1 MSDMAH
7 VNNIEPP
14 TFLEDQNVQIFRC
27 HCGEEFNVTGYPIGY
42 KFACP
47 TCHAFCNITAQ
58 EEELRRGMLLGD
70 FIVENRIAR
79 GGMGIVYKGKQISLD
94 RWVAIKVL
102 KPSLA
107 NNENFIQRFSSE
119 ARTAAQIIHNN
130 VVQTYYVGRDN
141 NIFFIAMEYVDGKTV
156 RKLIRE
162 NDGVPEAQ
170 AIDILL
176 QASEGLKKAHERNIL
191 HRDIKPDNLM
201 VNKQGDVKVTDFGLA
216 VDLLESKKEER
227 LKKLEGSPHY
237 MSPEQAV
244 RGEVSFS
251 SDIYSLG
258 ATLYYMVTSVPPF
271 TGNTPAAIIA
281 KHVTDYPRSPREI
294 NPELSKG
301 LCNLL
306 QTMMAKRPEERFSN
320 MEEVITQFRLLKNDH
335 TQTADVEG
343 THWFM
348 EERDDTSRLND
359 MMAIVEINRVIS
371 QERNLDSLLLR
382 IVHEITAT
390 MNAERST
397 LYIYDADRQEIW
409 AKVAEQMESG
419 RIIRLPVGRGIA
431 GTVAQSLKTEVIND
445 AYSDPRFNRELDA
458 QSGYTTR
465 NMICMPIFGGELDLL
480 GVIQVL
486 NKKKGDFSHRDES
499 LLSALASNVGL
510 TLENSRYFCIHRP
523 ECKEVYNY

>member
-1 MSDMAH
+1 MSN
-7 VNNIEPP
+7 VPNYELP
-14 TFLEDQNVQIFRC
+14 TLLENRNLYVFRC

-47 TCHAFCNITAQ
+47 RCHAFCNITAQ

-70 FIVENRIAR
+70 FKVEKKIGR
-79 GGMGIVYKGKQISLD
+79 GGMGVVYLGKQISLD
-94 RWVAIKVL
+94 RSVAIKVL
-102 KPSLA
+102 KLSA
-107 NNENFIQRFSSE
+107 ASNKNFIDRFSSE
-119 ARTAAQIIHNN
+119 ARTAAQISHNN
-130 VVQTYYVGRDN
+130 VVQIYYVGRDK
-141 NIFFIAMEYVDGKTV
+141 NIFFIAMEHVDGKTV
-156 RKLIRE
+156 RKLVRE
-162 NDGVPEAQ
+162 NNGLSETHALDL
-170 AIDILL
+170 IL

-216 VDLLESKKEER
+216 VDLHESKKEGR

-258 ATLYYMVTSVPPF
+258 ATLYYMLTAVPPF

-281 KHVTDYPRSPREI
+281 KHVTDYPRSPREAK
-294 NPELSKG
+294 PELSKSICQ
-301 LCNLL
+301 LI

-320 MEEVITQFRLLKNDH
+320 MEEVIHQFHLLSDDRTKS
-335 TQTADVEG
+335 QDVEG

-348 EERDDTSRLND
+348 EETDDTSRLND
-359 MMAIVEINRVIS
+359 MMAIVEINKVIS

-382 IVHEITAT
+382 IVHEITTA

-397 LYIYDADRQEIW
+397 LYIYDADKQEIW
-409 AKVAEQMESG
+409 AKVAEQMEAG
-419 RIIRLPVGRGIA
+419 RIIRLPVGKGIA
-431 GTVAQSLKTEVIND
+431 GIVAQSLKTEVIND
-445 AYSDPRFNRELDA
+445 AYSDPRFNREMDA
-458 QSGYTTR
+458 QSGFTTV
-465 NMICMPIFGGELDLL
+465 NMICMPIFGSQLELL

-486 NKKKGDFSHRDES
+486 NKKRGDFTHRDES
-499 LLSALASNVGL
+499 LLSALAANVGL

-523 ECKEVYNY
+523 ECKEASTY